1 MSMGDRINGPM
12 KQTHGYWRI
21 DKFWGYSKKQ
31 SMCFE
36 MCQTLWQNLKQ
47 SGIPGVKRDFSHM
60 SGRHGQS
67 GWSPIGRCS
76 STKRMFAEYLH
87 QHDFRVGFH
96 SKPFSLLF
104 LVNCNYGNYNYGNS
118 IVNRLLYLTIMV
130 ITPTIL
136 HAWPP
141 LIREICLRHSQI
153 FSSIAQVILQLCEVS
168 SDSTPKSWKVDA
180 QFYWLTKVYGLWSTK
195 VTKVTWS
202 LSTSQAIPNKFS

>member
-1 MSMGDRINGPM
+1 
-12 KQTHGYWRI
+12 
-21 DKFWGYSKKQ
+21 
-31 SMCFE
+31 

-47 SGIPGVKRDFSHM
+47 SGIPGVKRYFSHM

-67 GWSPIGRCS
+67 GWSP
-76 STKRMFAEYLH
+76 KRMFAELH

-104 LVNCNYGNYNYGNS
+104 LANYNYGNYNYGNS
-118 IVNRLLYLTIMV
+118 IVNHLIYLTIMV

-168 SDSTPKSWKVDA
+168 SGSTPKSWKVDA
-180 QFYWLTKVYGLWSTK
+180 QFYWWTKVYGLWSTK
-195 VTKVTWS
+195 VTKVTWN
-202 LSTSQAIPNKFS
+202 LSTSQSLPKKFS